1 MVSSFLHVL
10 MAADAVWK
18 CVHVFVSVKIV
29 GVLLC
34 LGVLAVMRKLAARM
48 QVAGASGGIKAA
60 QLTRAQKIIIL
71 GLALN
76 SVGYVI
82 APGWNLWAVTEIML
96 CTSMIME
103 GWTHFIAFE
112 RTVKDTFGEMAP
124 CRIQSAPSAAPQQ
137 STSNQTFQRLQS
149 SSKRVRSAKTNVG
162 RHVRLL
168 FLFFHMV
175 VGCVFAYS
183 PLWSANKISPGECQ
197 VRLF

>member
-1 MVSSFLHVL
+1 MLAFALHALVISWCAFFLAPAHTEDGAGGWSHRTLLLVLLVVCNASVCVMVWATPKRQVFLQSMVSSFLYVL

-18 CVHVFVSVKIV
+18 CVHVFVSVKIA

-112 RTVKDTFGEMAP
+112 RTVKDTFGEMA
-124 CRIQSAPSAAPQQ
+124 QSIAL
-137 STSNQTFQRLQS
+137 TF
-149 SSKRVRSAKTNVG
+149 
-162 RHVRLL
+162 
-168 FLFFHMV
+168 F
-175 VGCVFAYS
+175 
-183 PLWSANKISPGECQ
+183 
-197 VRLF
+197 